1 MGEQY
6 RNAEHFPV
14 FHASD
19 GTGYT
24 VRRDN
29 MRYRVVPVAVVADP
43 AIATLPAIGE
53 SFESRHAAVAAA
65 QRQARHQPNG
75 S

>member
-1 MGEQY
+1 M
-6 RNAEHFPV
+6 NAENFPI

-19 GTGYT
+19 GMGYT

-29 MRYRVVPVAVVADP
+29 MRYRVVSVIAETVA
-43 AIATLPAIGE
+43 ATATMPAIGE

-65 QRQARHQPNG
+65 QRRARHRSAG

>member
-1 MGEQY
+1 M
-6 RNAEHFPV
+6 NAENFPV
-14 FHASD
+14 FRADD

-29 MRYRVVPVAVVADP
+29 MRYRVVPL
-43 AIATLPAIGE
+43 ATEAEGATAAMPAIGE

-65 QRQARHQPNG
+65 QRRARYRSTG